1 MRFLS
6 VFIMLILTLGFCNA
20 QRDFSEVVI
29 KTEKLTNHLYKLE
42 GSGGNILIFSG
53 SDGIFM
59 IDSQFA
65 PLTNKIKDAIGVI
78 QSGPVKYLMNT
89 HYHGDHTGGNENI
102 GKGGTM
108 IIAHDNVYRR
118 LSQGAT
124 KLSAG
129 REIPPAPKEALPVIS
144 FSEDM
149 KLHLNGEDIH
159 AFHVEHAHTDGDVII
174 YFPKSNVMHMGDTFF
189 KDRFPYI
196 DLNSG
201 GSVNG
206 LLKAIGQA
214 LLVIDDET
222 KIVPGHGSMANKEDL
237 EMYQKTIMTI
247 RDRVNRSI
255 RSGLELKEIKAANIT
270 KEFESWGTG
279 FISADRFIDTIYK
292 DLTKN

>member
-6 VFIMLILTLGFCNA
+6 VFIMLFLTIGFCNA

-29 KTEKLTNHLYKLE
+29 KTEKITDHLHKLE

-65 PLTNKIKDAIGVI
+65 PLTDKIKKAIAAI

-102 GKGGTM
+102 GKGGAM
-108 IIAHDNVYRR
+108 IIAHDNVYKR

-149 KLHLNGEDIH
+149 KLHLNGADIH
-159 AFHVEHAHTDGDVII
+159 AFHVEHAHTDGDIII
-174 YFPKSNVMHMGDTFF
+174 YFPESNVMHMGDTFF

-206 LLKAIGQA
+206 LLRAIGQV

-237 EMYQKTIMTI
+237 VMYQKTIMTI

-255 RSGLELKEIKAANIT
+255 RSGLELEEIKAANIT

>member
-1 MRFLS
+1 MLFL
-6 VFIMLILTLGFCNA
+6 FIGFCNG
-20 QRDFSEVVI
+20 QRDFSDVVI
-29 KTEKLTNHLYKLE
+29 KTEKITDHLHKLE

-53 SDGIFM
+53 VDGIFM

-65 PLTNKIKDAIGVI
+65 PLTEKIKNAIGDI
-78 QSGPVKYLMNT
+78 QKGPINYLMNT

-102 GKGGTM
+102 GKTGTL
-108 IIAHDNVYRR
+108 ILAHDNVYKR
-118 LSQGAT
+118 LSRGAT

-129 REIPPAPKEALPVIS
+129 REIPPASKEALPVVS

-159 AFHVEHAHTDGDVII
+159 AFHVDHAHTDGDVII
-174 YFPKSNVMHMGDTFF
+174 YFPSSNVIHMGDTFF

-206 LLKAIGQA
+206 LLKAIGQV
-214 LLVIDDET
+214 LLLIDDET
-222 KIVPGHGSMANKEDL
+222 KVVPGHGSMATKADL
-237 EMYQKTIMTI
+237 ELYQKTIMTL
-247 RDRVNRSI
+247 RDRVNKSI
-255 RSGLELKEIKAANIT
+255 RSGLELEEVKAANIT
-270 KEFESWGTG
+270 KEFDSWGAG
-279 FISADRFIDTIYK
+279 FISADRIIETIYK